1 MGEFSFRYYKR
12 YLKVKLE
19 LETLEEEIKC
29 LKSKQDRM
37 AYSGCKDVKAV
48 NYSNEKGNSNVVS
61 SVEDITTFYDD
72 FIELTKIIRN
82 KEQEAENLN
91 SALKNMEH
99 TFLEY
104 SKECN
109 DLEMK
114 VFIDFYVHNKKLT
127 DVLIPKPN
135 SSEFYSYR
143 QIKRYYSKLKN
154 KLKKY
159 WGNKQC

>member
-1 MGEFSFRYYKR
+1 MAELSFRYYKR

-48 NYSNEKGNSNVVS
+48 NYSNDKGNSNVVS
-61 SVEDITTFYDD
+61 KAEDITTFYDD

-82 KEQEAENLN
+82 KEQEAESLQ
-91 SALKNMEH
+91 SALRHMES
-99 TFLEY
+99 TFREY

-114 VFIDFYVHNKKLT
+114 VFIEFYVHNKKLS
-127 DVLIPKPN
+127 DILIPKPN
-135 SSEFYSYR
+135 SSEFYCYR
-143 QIKRYYSKLKN
+143 QVQRYFSQLKK
-154 KLKKY
+154 KLKK
-159 WGNKQC
+159 N

>member
-48 NYSNEKGNSNVVS
+48 NYSNDKGNSNVVS

-82 KEQEAENLN
+82 KENEAENLQA
-91 SALKNMEH
+91 ALRHMES
-99 TFLEY
+99 TFREY

-114 VFIDFYVHNKKLT
+114 VFIEFYVHNKKLS
-127 DVLIPKPN
+127 DILIPKPN
-135 SSEFYSYR
+135 SSEFYCYR
-143 QIKRYYSKLKN
+143 QIQRYHSQLKK
-154 KLKKY
+154 KLKKI
-159 WGNKQC
+159 

>member
-29 LKSKQDRM
+29 LKLKQDRM

-48 NYSNEKGNSNVVS
+48 NYSNDKGNSNVVS

-82 KEQEAENLN
+82 KENEAEELKT
-91 SALKNMEH
+91 ALRHMES
-99 TFLEY
+99 TFREY

-114 VFIDFYVHNKKLT
+114 VFIEFYVHNKKLS
-127 DVLIPKPN
+127 DILIPKPN
-135 SSEFYSYR
+135 SSEFYCYR
-143 QIKRYYSKLKN
+143 QIKRYYSQIKKKLN
-154 KLKKY
+154 KV
-159 WGNKQC
+159 

>member
-48 NYSNEKGNSNVVS
+48 NYSNDKGNSNIVS
-61 SVEDITTFYDD
+61 KAEDITTFYDD

-82 KEQEAENLN
+82 KENEAENLQ
-91 SALKNMEH
+91 SALRHMES
-99 TFLEY
+99 TFREY

-114 VFIDFYVHNKKLT
+114 VFIEFYVHNKKLS
-127 DVLIPKPN
+127 DILIPKPN
-135 SSEFYSYR
+135 SSEFYCYR
-143 QIKRYYSKLKN
+143 QIKRYYSGIKKKLN
-154 KLKKY
+154 KI
-159 WGNKQC
+159 